1 MSQNE
6 VFFWFQKGFF
16 ERKKGHLI
24 LRQPPPHT
32 QTHVYI
38 YILIIL
44 YIKIHNI
51 TYIYIYIP
59 SFIGSSMSRAL
70 ATGVS
75 TGTSLAVFWKLLE
88 GATISPPAVFCP
100 PPRWTDFHLPS
111 IICGLLLGLL
121 LGPVLE
127 ALVGLRL
134 YLYQIT
140 IRQLVS
146 SVPASVQR
154 PLHRLI

>member
-1 MSQNE
+1 MYM
-6 VFFWFQKGFF
+6 
-16 ERKKGHLI
+16 I
-24 LRQPPPHT
+24 L
-32 QTHVYI
+32 VAA
-38 YILIIL
+38 
-44 YIKIHNI
+44 
-51 TYIYIYIP
+51 

-88 GATISPPAVFCP
+88 GATYPPAFFCP
-100 PPRWTDFHLPS
+100 SPSWSDFHLPS
-111 IICGLLLGLL
+111 IFLGLLLGIL

-134 YLYQIT
+134 DLYHLT

-146 SVPASVQR
+146 SVPAGAQR